1 LNDLAFGHK
10 TSHNVQQRTEASM
23 KRQIEFAIAAGAICL
38 FCLAPAYAQDT
49 TEYLGTTGQSA
60 GQMPQVQSLGSSI
73 SNQLNGEGQAVD
85 QGNPTPSYDSNGQD
99 PGQTLDSG
107 GSSDSSQGS
116 LGDDNNN

>member
-1 LNDLAFGHK
+1 
-10 TSHNVQQRTEASM
+10 M
-23 KRQIEFAIAAGAICL
+23 KRQIAFAISAAAIGL

-60 GQMPQVQSLGSSI
+60 GQMPQAQSLGSSI

-85 QGNPTPSYDSNGQD
+85 QGNPSPSYDSDGQD

-107 GSSDSSQGS
+107 GSSDTSGGS
-116 LGDDNNN
+116 VGDNDNN